1 MTAHID
7 VATRVESFDSPQSFP
22 QHRLGNA
29 IGLVLRIS
37 MVGVAVLL
45 LLAGLGKIAHVMR
58 MLVVSSDRWSDMP
71 WLALAV
77 LELAFVTALLVGRRR
92 RLVYG
97 TGVVMF
103 LAFAMWNVWMLS
115 RGKWL
120 CDCFGVLS
128 SPTSV
133 MLAVDVFCAVVL
145 GACWLRSFG
154 GGDRYGGALLQRSVV
169 RPVWLGVLM
178 PAVAVFSVGFLF
190 PKGADTLA
198 TAMGEPLVVDRS
210 PLFELSLDPVVGMD
224 QTISVPIRHRSS
236 RPVRVVGYEMIGGG

>member
-1 MTAHID
+1 MTAQID
-7 VATRVESFDSPQSFP
+7 VATRVESFDSPQSFS

-29 IGLVLRIS
+29 IGFVLRIL
-37 MVGVAVLL
+37 MVGVALLL

-58 MLVVSSDRWSDMP
+58 MLLISSDRWSDLP
-71 WLALAV
+71 WLAVAV
-77 LELAFVTALLVGRRR
+77 LELAFVTALLVGKRR

-103 LAFAMWNVWMLS
+103 LVFAGWNVWMLS

-120 CDCFGVLS
+120 CDCFGVIGV
-128 SPTSV
+128 PTSA
-133 MLAVDVFCAVVL
+133 MLVIDLFCAVVL

-154 GGDRYGGALLQRSVV
+154 SGDRYSGPLLQRSVV
-169 RPVWLGVLM
+169 RPLWLGVLV
-178 PAVAVFSVGFLF
+178 PAVVIFAAGFLF

-198 TAMGEPLVVDRS
+198 TAIGEPLVVDRS

-224 QTISVPIRHRSS
+224 QTISVPIRNRSS
-236 RPVRVVGYEMIGGG
+236 RPVRVVGCQMIGGG